1 MKLMGTKVKCL
12 ININGAFDAE
22 RKKTERKQLVQS
34 HPILAKLHD
43 VYTQIY
49 EVAYADYCP
58 LCSSW

>member
-1 MKLMGTKVKCL
+1 MVKLMGTKCL
-12 ININGAFDAE
+12 ININWAFDTE
-22 RKKTERKQLVQS
+22 KKKTERKQLVQS

-49 EVAYADYCP
+49 EVAYAYYCP